1 MYCKL
6 CNTRLSPGEK
16 TCQNC
21 GSATTNPS
29 KGGATASVSKLPSP
43 ELSTARDLDVEPQ
56 EEEVEIEL
64 ELDELTAEI
73 DANADSA
80 TQTTPEPEEPRAA
93 EPKSKAKSNAKPK
106 TETRA
111 KAKPKI
117 RNPFK
122 SRSTSTPEPTAA
134 VEKPSSPAVS
144 SPEASGSAAVSTA
157 SATPLFAPDP
167 AGLRTLLIE
176 QPDSLES
183 GLNLYRNDDGTP
195 VGAGYSTGVGDIDLL
210 ATDSEGGLVVVM
222 ISEKD
227 QGDEL
232 VAEVLKRIGWVRKH
246 LGDEEQR
253 VRGIVLCEDPPE
265 SLSYAAAA
273 VADTVSFKTYRV
285 ALTFDNIEF

>member
-21 GSATTNPS
+21 GSATTKTS
-29 KGGATASVSKLPSP
+29 RAAATSSVSKLPSP
-43 ELSTARDLDVEPQ
+43 ELSTARDLDAE
-56 EEEVEIEL
+56 EEEVDVEL
-64 ELDELTAEI
+64 ELDEVTVEI
-73 DANADSA
+73 DANEDSG
-80 TQTTPEPEEPRAA
+80 TQAAREPEEQRAA
-93 EPKSKAKSNAKPK
+93 EPKSKAK
-106 TETRA
+106 TRA

-122 SRSTSTPEPTAA
+122 SKSASSPEPAAA
-134 VEKPSSPAVS
+134 VEKPSAPAVS
-144 SPEASGSAAVSTA
+144 SPEASGSAAVSNA
-157 SATPLFAPDP
+157 SATPFLAPDP

-176 QPDSLES
+176 QPDALES
-183 GLNLYRNDDGTP
+183 GLDLYRNDNGTP
-195 VGAGYSTGVGDIDLL
+195 VGAEYSTGVGDIDLL

-246 LGDEEQR
+246 LGEEDQR

-285 ALTFDNIEF
+285 ALTFEDLEV

>member
-21 GSATTNPS
+21 GSATTKTSPAA
-29 KGGATASVSKLPSP
+29 ATASVSKLPSP
-43 ELSTARDLDVEPQ
+43 ELSTARDLDVE
-56 EEEVEIEL
+56 EEELDVEL
-64 ELDELTAEI
+64 ELDDVTVEI
-73 DANADSA
+73 DANADSG
-80 TQTTPEPEEPRAA
+80 TQTAPEPEKLRAA
-93 EPKSKAKSNAKPK
+93 EPKPKAKSKS
-106 TETRA
+106 ETRA
-111 KAKPKI
+111 KVKSKI

-122 SRSTSTPEPTAA
+122 SRSTSTPKPKPATE
-134 VEKPSSPAVS
+134 VEKPSAPAVS
-144 SPEASGSAAVSTA
+144 SPESSGSATASDA
-157 SATPLFAPDP
+157 SATPFLAPDP

-176 QPDSLES
+176 QPDALEP
-183 GLNLYRNDDGTP
+183 GLNLYCNDDGTP
-195 VGAGYSTGVGDIDLL
+195 VGADYSTGVGDIDLL

-222 ISEKD
+222 ISERN

-246 LGDEEQR
+246 LGAEDQR
-253 VRGIVLCEDPPE
+253 VRGIVLCEDPPD

-285 ALTFDNIEF
+285 ALTFEDLEV